1 LAPRFEFE
9 ITTEDVSS
17 GTWKGD
23 EVKNHQ
29 GISAMQRFFIIF
41 MLTTGSAAWAQS
53 VPPLGSAQTFAVLG
67 ASTVTNMG
75 PTAVTGDLGVSP
87 GTSITGF
94 PPGTVTAGA
103 LHPGDAAAV
112 AAHADA
118 QTAYSDLLAEPCGTN
133 LSGMIL
139 GTSPG
144 AVTLPPGVYCFNS
157 SAQLTGNLTL
167 SGNGVYVFQIGSTL
181 TTASNS
187 SIVLSNGAKA
197 TNVFWQ
203 VGSSATFGT
212 ATVFV
217 GSILAAVS
225 VTVTTDTSVVGRVF
239 ALSGAVTLDTNTI
252 TVAAPGTGRWEIVH
266 TSGDNSAQTASY
278 PGGFSTFLTDDGLGY
293 TYGTFTNSLC
303 VLDPESYNL
312 VPTWS
317 ASGGNAV
324 QITIAV
330 DNLGLGPNFSMIYNG
345 VYNPHTPIP
354 GDASVSIAT
363 VAGTY
368 YALGDISACS
378 VATQSSP
385 GNFVATF
392 LPTIS
397 SGSASG
403 SLDGFSDDNGSAFDA
418 SVNATIAFSGPPA
431 PGQVAGTVSLASNP
445 TFNGIPCFA
454 STSGAV
460 NPFTINPNR
469 SSQSGTSEYLF
480 AEGLDPQGVPTTL
493 FLNGFSANLYT
504 GTNTDPNA
512 SQISATEWAV
522 FAAIGE
528 DNPAAGVAGVSQD
541 GTNNVM
547 VYFYAVVGGAC
558 NNAGGADAPFLYISG
573 APLNQ
578 KPKRPRRRRNP
589 REVNHVMPRA
599 NDRVAEPKRD

>member
-1 LAPRFEFE
+1 M
-9 ITTEDVSS
+9 
-17 GTWKGD
+17 K
-23 EVKNHQ
+23 
-29 GISAMQRFFIIF
+29 RFFVIF
-41 MLTTGSAAWAQS
+41 ILTTGSAAWAQS

-67 ASTVTNMG
+67 ASTVTNTG
-75 PTAVTGDLGVSP
+75 PTAVAGDLGVSP

-94 PPGTVTAGA
+94 PPGTVTGGA

-112 AAHADA
+112 AAQADA
-118 QTAYSDLLAEPCGTN
+118 QTAYTDLLAEPCGTN
-133 LSGMIL
+133 LSGKIL
-139 GTSPG
+139 GTTPG

-157 SAQLTGNLTL
+157 SAQLTANLTL

-187 SIVLSNGAKA
+187 SVVLSNGAKA

-217 GSILAAVS
+217 GNILAAVS
-225 VTVTTDTSVVGRVF
+225 ATVTTGTSVVGRVF
-239 ALSGAVTLDTNTI
+239 ALSGAVTLDTNMITI
-252 TVAAPGTGRWEIVH
+252 AASGTGRWEIVH
-266 TSGDNSAQTASY
+266 TSGDNSAQTALY
-278 PGGFSTFLTDDGLGY
+278 PGGFSTFLADDGSGY
-293 TYGTFTNSLC
+293 TYGTFTNSIC
-303 VLDPESYNL
+303 VLDPESNNL

-317 ASGGNAV
+317 VSGGNAV

-345 VYNPHTPIP
+345 VYNFHTPIP
-354 GDASVSIAT
+354 GDSSVSIAT
-363 VAGTY
+363 IAGTY
-368 YALGDISACS
+368 YAVGDISACS
-378 VATQSSP
+378 VATQSTP
-385 GNFVATF
+385 GTFVATF
-392 LPTIS
+392 IPTIS

-418 SVNATIAFSGPPA
+418 PVNATIVFGGPPA

-454 STSGAV
+454 TTSGTV

-504 GTNTDPNA
+504 GTNTDLNA
-512 SQISATEWAV
+512 SQMSATEWAV

-528 DNPAAGVAGVSQD
+528 DNPSAGVAGVSQD
-541 GTNNVM
+541 GTNSVM
-547 VYFYAVVGGAC
+547 VYYYAVVGGAC
-558 NNAGGADAPFLYISG
+558 NNAGGADAPFLYTSG
-573 APLNQ
+573 APLIQ
-578 KPKRPRRRRNP
+578 RPGKPRHRRSP
-589 REVNHVMPRA
+589 REVAHVIGRSD
-599 NDRVAEPKRD
+599 DREGGPKSD